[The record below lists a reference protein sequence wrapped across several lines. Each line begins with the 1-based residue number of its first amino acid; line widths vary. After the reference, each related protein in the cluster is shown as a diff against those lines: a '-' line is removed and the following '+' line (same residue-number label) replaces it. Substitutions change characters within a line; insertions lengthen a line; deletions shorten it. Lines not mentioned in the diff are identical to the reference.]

1 MAIEPAAVENEKTA
15 DTSDNVGASR
25 SNRSSVS
32 EHRYGRRRRE
42 VLQAAIKLF
51 SEQGYEATSLL
62 EVAEAVGLLKGSL
75 YYYARSKEDLL
86 FAIISEFH
94 DEGARLLTELENS
107 TDDPIAKMETFIRS
121 GVIYMLSHR
130 AEGIIYFH
138 DAKALNDQR
147 QQILRRQRRQMRESL
162 EGIIRSGQKQK
173 LIRPS
178 LDPRIVSIAVNGAV
192 NWLAMAETV
201 GKNTKASYAKFA
213 DQYTELLMQSLVA
226 APKSR

>member
-1 MAIEPAAVENEKTA
+1 MAIEPAAVDGEQTA
-15 DTSDNVGASR
+15 DTIDNAGSA
-25 SNRSSVS
+25 RSSRRSGS
-32 EHRYGRRRRE
+32 EHRYGRRRQE
-42 VLQAAIKLF
+42 VLQAAIRLF

-94 DEGARLLTELENS
+94 DEGVRLLAELENS
-107 TDDPIAKMETFIRS
+107 TDDPLTKMETFIRS
-121 GVIYMLSHR
+121 GVIYMLAHR

-162 EGIIRSGQKQK
+162 EGLIRSGQKKK
-173 LIRPS
+173 LIRQS
-178 LDPRIVSIAVNGAV
+178 LDPRVVSIAVNGAV
-192 NWLAMAETV
+192 NWLAMAEPV

-213 DQYTELLMQSLVA
+213 DQYTELLMQSLVVT
-226 APKSR
+226 PK

>member
-1 MAIEPAAVENEKTA
+1 MAIEPAAVDNEEVA
-15 DTSDNVGASR
+15 DISGNVGTAR
-25 SNRSSVS
+25 SNRRSRA
-32 EHRYGRRRRE
+32 EHRYGRRRQE

-86 FAIISEFH
+86 YAIISEFH
-94 DEGARLLTELENS
+94 DEGVRLLAELEGS
-107 TDDPIAKMETFIRS
+107 AADPLAKMDTFIRS

-130 AEGIIYFH
+130 AEGTIYFH

-173 LIRPS
+173 LIRQS
-178 LDPRIVSIAVNGAV
+178 LDPRVVSIAVNGAV
-192 NWLAMAETV
+192 NWLAMAEPV

-213 DQYTELLMQSLVA
+213 DQYTELLMQSIVA
-226 APKSR
+226 APKSL

>member
-1 MAIEPAAVENEKTA
+1 MAIEPATVDNDETEDA
-15 DTSDNVGASR
+15 SDKVGAAG
-25 SNRSSVS
+25 SNRRSGSAR
-32 EHRYGRRRRE
+32 RYGRRRQE

-86 FAIISEFH
+86 YAIISEFH
-94 DEGARLLTELENS
+94 DDGVRLLAELENS
-107 TDDPIAKMETFIRS
+107 TDDPIAKMETFIRV

-130 AEGIIYFH
+130 AEGIIFFH

-162 EGIIRSGQKQK
+162 EGIIRSGQEQG
-173 LIRPS
+173 LIRQS
-178 LDPRIVSIAVNGAV
+178 LDPRVVSIAVNGAV
-192 NWLAMAETV
+192 NWLAMAEPV
-201 GKNTKASYAKFA
+201 GKNTKASYSKFA
-213 DQYTELLMQSLVA
+213 DQYTELLMRSLVA
-226 APKSR
+226 APVSS